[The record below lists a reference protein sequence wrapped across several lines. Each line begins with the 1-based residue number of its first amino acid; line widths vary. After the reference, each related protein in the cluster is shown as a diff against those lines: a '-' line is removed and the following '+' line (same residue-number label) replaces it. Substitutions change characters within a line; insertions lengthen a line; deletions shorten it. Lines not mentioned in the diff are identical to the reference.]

1 MPAYSQAV
9 ALVGYCVRRSVLGRV
24 LTQLLCDV
32 IMVVLL
38 QLTEGIARVMAE
50 CWSPSPHGRLTS
62 LRVCKTLK
70 KLLETTTDDDADVK
84 V

>member
-1 MPAYSQAV
+1 
-9 ALVGYCVRRSVLGRV
+9 
-24 LTQLLCDV
+24 
-32 IMVVLL
+32 MVVLL